1 MTKINHIKQQ
11 LKQIAT
17 QEPRS
22 MTTETAE
29 TILEMF
35 DDNEQ
40 FALIEAKHFL
50 NLTESVKPV
59 AFQVLASNA
68 YRAGMTSDQIIAD
81 MKRILGNNVGD
92 FMHRFF
98 GYGIEKHELEN
109 KITPELIE
117 DYGMVIDSFIKD
129 EVIIAKIINFYN
141 AEIRWLLTEAK
152 KSNLFN
158 NPMIVNNAY
167 SSNAVGHS
175 STLEDLMIDLDELV
189 LGHLFKYESLPNG
202 PLKDLLSQYRITEAY
217 NYLLNKK
224 SK

>member
-1 MTKINHIKQQ
+1 MTKINDIKKQ
-11 LKQIAT
+11 LKQIAE

-22 MTTETAE
+22 MTTETVE

-40 FALIEAKHFL
+40 FALIEARHFL
-50 NLTESVKPV
+50 GLTESVKPMV
-59 AFQVLASNA
+59 FQILASNA
-68 YRAGMTSDQIIAD
+68 YRAGMSSDQIIAD
-81 MKRILGNNVGD
+81 MKRIIGNNVGD

-98 GYGIEKHELEN
+98 GYGIEKYELEN

-117 DYGMVIDSFIKD
+117 DYGMVIDSFFKD
-129 EVIIAKIINFYN
+129 EEITPRIINFYN

-158 NPMIVNNAY
+158 NPIIVNNAY
-167 SSNAVGHS
+167 ASKEIGHA

-189 LGHLFKYESLPNG
+189 LGHLFKYESLPDG

>member
-40 FALIEAKHFL
+40 FALVEAKHFL
-50 NLTESVKPV
+50 GLTESVKPI

-81 MKRILGNNVGD
+81 MKKILGNNVGN
-92 FMHRFF
+92 FMYRFF

-129 EVIIAKIINFYN
+129 EVIIPRIINFYN

-167 SSNAVGHS
+167 ASNAVGHS

-189 LGHLFKYESLPNG
+189 LGHLFKHESLPDG
-202 PLKDLLSQYRITEAY
+202 FLKDLLSQYRITEAY